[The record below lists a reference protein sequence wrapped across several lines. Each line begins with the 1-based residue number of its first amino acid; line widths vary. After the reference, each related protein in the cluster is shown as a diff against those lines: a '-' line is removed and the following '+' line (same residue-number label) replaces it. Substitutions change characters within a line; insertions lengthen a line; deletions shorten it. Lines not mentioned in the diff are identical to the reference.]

1 MAEAG
6 RVKHHLANNISN
18 PANTVLFVGYCAP
31 ATLGARIM
39 SGVPEVSIHGT
50 VFPVKAE
57 IKKIESFSG
66 HGDYKEMISFLS
78 CQEKSALEKTFIVHG
93 EYETQKKYVA
103 ELQKEGFRNI
113 EIPDKKQEFVVL

>member
-1 MAEAG
+1 
-6 RVKHHLANNISN
+6 
-18 PANTVLFVGYCAP
+18 
-31 ATLGARIM
+31 M